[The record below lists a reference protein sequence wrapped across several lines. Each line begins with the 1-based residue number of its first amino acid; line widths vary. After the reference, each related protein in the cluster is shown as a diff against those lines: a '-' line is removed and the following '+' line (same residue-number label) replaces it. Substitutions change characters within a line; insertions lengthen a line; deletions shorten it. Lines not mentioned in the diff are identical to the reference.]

1 VADDTLGV
9 VADLWRYPVKSFGG
23 ERVRRTFLG
32 PFGLLGDRRYA
43 VSHAERAD
51 GPLSARR
58 ASALLGFRAR
68 YLDGDT
74 AEAVSVETPGGLSL
88 GVDDHELWAE
98 VGRATGHP
106 VSIDQSAAGFHDAAA
121 LHLVTQASVAAL
133 GEWLDDEV
141 DPRRFR
147 ANLVVETEAGD
158 AFTEAGWPG
167 LRLVIGDAEIEVIV
181 STERCAVTTFDPDT
195 LERNTE
201 VLATLARE
209 RDNFFGVYA
218 RVRKPG
224 WIEVGADIRVA
235 PLAPE

>member
-1 VADDTLGV
+1 VAGDTLGV

-23 ERVRRTFLG
+23 ERVRRAFLG

-43 VSHAERAD
+43 VSHAEHPAV
-51 GPLSARR
+51 PLSARR

-68 YLDGDT
+68 YLDGET
-74 AEAVSVETPGGLSL
+74 AEVVSVETPSGLNL

-98 VGRATGHP
+98 VGGATSLP
-106 VSIDQSAAGFHDAAA
+106 VSIEQNAAGFHDAAA

-133 GEWLDDEV
+133 GEWMDDEV

-147 ANLVVETEAGD
+147 ANVVVETEAAD
-158 AFTEAGWPG
+158 PFTEAEWPG
-167 LRLVIGDAEIEVIV
+167 MRLAIGDAEVEVIV
-181 STERCAVTTFDPDT
+181 ATERCAVTTFDPDT
-195 LERNTE
+195 LERNTK
-201 VLATLARE
+201 VLATLGRE

-224 WIEVGADIRVA
+224 WIDVGADIRA
-235 PLAPE
+235 TPLGRD